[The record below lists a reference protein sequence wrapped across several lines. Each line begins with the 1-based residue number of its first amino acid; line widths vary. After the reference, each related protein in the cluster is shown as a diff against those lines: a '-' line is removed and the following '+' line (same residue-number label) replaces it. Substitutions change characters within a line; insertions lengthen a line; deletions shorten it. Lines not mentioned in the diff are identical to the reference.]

1 MIKKLIL
8 VIVCVLFSHSSF
20 SQSTKSNIKEIRKN
34 YKEVIKN
41 KNSYF
46 KRSQD
51 LAGGSSEGGQA
62 IAYFDGDII
71 RLIAASWFG
80 EMGKTTRSYYYKN
93 EQLFFIF
100 EQIYTYNAPIYYD
113 KETAK
118 EYTNIE
124 FFDDKKTSRLEYRY
138 YYKNNKL
145 IRVLDHTKKQQN
157 LSLKDTKENGD
168 RLLKEAS
175 DLKNLFLN

>member
-8 VIVCVLFSHSSF
+8 VIVCVLFSLSSF
-20 SQSTKSNIKEIRKN
+20 SQSIKPNIKEIKKN
-34 YKEVIKN
+34 YKEVVKN

-46 KRSQD
+46 KKSQD
-51 LAGGSSEGGQA
+51 LTGGSSEGGQV
-62 IAYFDGDII
+62 IAYFEDNNI
-71 RLIAASWFG
+71 RLIDVSWFG

-118 EYTNIE
+118 EDNSVE
-124 FFDDKKTSRLEYRY
+124 FFDNKKTTRLENRY
-138 YYKNNKL
+138 YYKNNEL
-145 IRVLDHTKKQQN
+145 IRVLDHAKKQQN
-157 LSLKDTKENGD
+157 LNLKDTKENGD